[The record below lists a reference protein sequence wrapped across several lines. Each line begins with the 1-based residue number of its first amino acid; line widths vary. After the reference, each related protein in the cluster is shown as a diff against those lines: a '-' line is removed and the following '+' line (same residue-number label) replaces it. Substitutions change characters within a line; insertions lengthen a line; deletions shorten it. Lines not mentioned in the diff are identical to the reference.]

1 MAHEYRVTAQI
12 GATGYRTTI
21 SAAQHHII
29 ADEPLED
36 GGTDQGPTPYDLLVS
51 ALGACTAMTLRMYA
65 DRKGWPLEEVVVK
78 LRHGRSYGEDD
89 RHCDTAPARLDQIER
104 EVELHGELTDEQRQ
118 RLLEIADR
126 CPVHRTLDAGVRIKS
141 VPSVS
146 A

>member
-1 MAHEYRVTAQI
+1 MAHDYRVTAQI

-21 SAAQHHII
+21 TAARHQII

-36 GGTDQGPTPYDLLVS
+36 GGTDQGATPYDLLVS

-126 CPVHRTLDAGVRIKS
+126 CPVHRTLDAGVRIKP

-146 A
+146 